1 MSIHHIL
8 PFAFSVLFVESD
20 SIRTRLK
27 EQCWRTSMFQPL
39 YTITDRLLA
48 NIKRI
53 NSLVN
58 ELNNRRFPHVILV
71 ELEKTARA
79 VSTYASTSIEGN
91 PLPLTEVKKILKSK
105 PTHIRDSERE
115 VLNYNQALQILNER
129 LKKEQVKLSLDLIL
143 RIQKK
148 VTEGLLPKFESGK
161 LREKPVVVNDPR
173 TRKVIYLPPDAK
185 EVNILI
191 TDLIAFVNSTRNE
204 IDPLILA
211 GIFHKQMVIVHPFMD
226 GNGRTTRLATKVLL
240 AEMGLNTFNLFSFE
254 NYYNQNVTRYF
265 QTVGEFGNYYE
276 LVDKIDFTSWL
287 EYFTE
292 GIIDELLRVQKLLP
306 EAGIS
311 PQTQL
316 KPYHLKILE
325 FIKEKGFIAGR
336 DYAKLVDRAKATRAL
351 DFKKLIELGLIERK
365 GKGKATYYILREK

>member
-1 MSIHHIL
+1 
-8 PFAFSVLFVESD
+8 
-20 SIRTRLK
+20 
-27 EQCWRTSMFQPL
+27 MFQPK
-39 YTITDRLLA
+39 YTITNGLLS
-48 NIKRI
+48 NIKRV

-58 ELNNRRFPHVILV
+58 ELNNRRFPHVVLV

-105 PTHIRDSERE
+105 PAYIRDSEKE
-115 VLNYNQALQILNER
+115 VLNYNQALQDLN
-129 LKKEQVKLSLDLIL
+129 KKIKEGKVRLSLELIL
-143 RIQKK
+143 KIQKQII
-148 VTEGLLPKFESGK
+148 EELLPKFESGK
-161 LREKPVVVNDPR
+161 LRGKPVVVNDPR

-185 EVNILI
+185 DVKALI
-191 TDLIAFVNSTRNE
+191 EDLIKFIDSNKEVV
-204 IDPLILA
+204 DPLILA
-211 GIFHKQMVIVHPFMD
+211 GIFHRQMVLIHPFMD

-254 NYYNQNVTRYF
+254 NYYNQNVTKYF
-265 QTVGEFGNYYE
+265 QTVGEHGNYYE
-276 LVDKIDFTSWL
+276 IVDKIDFTNWL

-306 EAGIS
+306 EVGIN

-316 KPYHLKILE
+316 KPYHLKILD
-325 FIKEKGFIAGR
+325 FIKEKGFIANR
-336 DYAKLVDRAKATRAL
+336 DYAKLVTRAKATRAL

-365 GKGKATYYILREK
+365 GKGKATYYVLKEK